1 MRALFVENAEGG
13 VRWVSLRL
21 LECAPQ
27 AMLNLISFM
36 LELRGAV
43 LSLCIFRSVADSGE
57 FHRSYWS
64 RRGTEPRLRTRILE
78 I

>member
-1 MRALFVENAEGG
+1 MRALSVENAEGG

-21 LECAPQ
+21 CECVSYAT
-27 AMLNLISFM
+27 LNLISFM

-57 FHRSYWS
+57 FHRSYRS
-64 RRGTEPRLRTRILE
+64 HRGRRAAFKK
-78 I
+78 